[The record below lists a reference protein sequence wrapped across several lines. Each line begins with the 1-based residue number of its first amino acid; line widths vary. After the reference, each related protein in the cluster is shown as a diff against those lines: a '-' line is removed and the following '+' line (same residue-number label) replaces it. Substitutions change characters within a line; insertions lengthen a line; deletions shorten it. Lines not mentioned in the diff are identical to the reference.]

1 MHKVVFCLPAL
12 KYIYRTF
19 FWPHSCFCSRAPKVR
34 GPSPEPSL
42 VSQQLLVGAGLQLQ
56 AAFVCGLR
64 LQGWYLLLGGAEL
77 RDGQQE
83 LQQQDP
89 RVRLKHCGRET
100 VMLFVLLSGF
110 GFGSPPLIKISSCRA
125 AMLDCE
131 TESSGTSHQS
141 LLEGPSV
148 QPQSNE
154 GQFMLCVT
162 KLYFFSVTGCVIY
175 SSCAITVTI
184 RPHHFKRRYLIKPRP
199 KISSL
204 GVHSSHA
211 FNVNTQGFNHSLI
224 QT

>member
-1 MHKVVFCLPAL
+1 M
-12 KYIYRTF
+12 
-19 FWPHSCFCSRAPKVR
+19 
-34 GPSPEPSL
+34 
-42 VSQQLLVGAGLQLQ
+42 
-56 AAFVCGLR
+56 
-64 LQGWYLLLGGAEL
+64 L

-89 RVRLKHCGRET
+89 RVRLKHCGREN
-100 VMLFVLLSGF
+100 VFMLFVLLFVF
-110 GFGSPPLIKISSCRA
+110 GFVSPPLINMSSCRA
-125 AMLDCE
+125 AMLDSE

-148 QPQSNE
+148 QPQSSE

-162 KLYFFSVTGCVIY
+162 KLYFFRSAGCVVY

-184 RPHHFKRRYLIKPRP
+184 RPHHFKPRYLIKPRP

-204 GVHSSHA
+204 GVHSSHT
-211 FNVNTQGFNHSLI
+211 FNINTRGVNNSLI